1 MAIFERISDLVKANI
16 NDLIDK
22 AENPEKMVKQI
33 IIDME
38 DQLRKATQGLGTAMG
53 SCNQVKKQLA
63 TAQEQ
68 SNMWQAKAKTC
79 LEQGNED
86 LARQALENKVKQ
98 DKMVAQY
105 QEMVNSMEGQ
115 VNEIKTQVDVLKQ
128 KLEEAR
134 SKQAMLVA
142 RSRMADAKSQMA
154 KTLGGMDSKSA
165 FAKMDKMEEKISQKE
180 SQADAFSEVSG
191 IQESES
197 DPFAQMDKENS
208 IKPITNFYF
217 DFIKPTYKEFNH
229 RRPLLYFVGSYWE
242 NREKKIDHFIHT
254 LSNMEVELAIYIQYL
269 NKSEIKNPKI
279 TYIKDRISFMENLKN
294 VENADILI
302 DFSRNTSCLL
312 QKRAVTQRNI
322 NKTRSRH
329 FHFGIFAS

>member
-1 MAIFERISDLVKANI
+1 MAIFERVSDLVRSNI

-53 SCNQVKKQLA
+53 SFNQVKKQLE

-68 SNMWQAKAKTC
+68 SNVWQGKAKTC

-86 LARQALENKVKQ
+86 LAKQALENKVKQ

-105 QEMVNSMEGQ
+105 QEMATTMEAQ
-115 VNEIKTQVDVLKQ
+115 VNDIKSQIDTLKQ

-142 RSRMADAKSQMA
+142 RSKMADAQSQMA
-154 KTLGGMDSKSA
+154 KTLGNMDSKSA
-165 FAKMDKMEEKISQKE
+165 FAKMEKMEQKIEQKE
-180 SQADAFSEVSG
+180 AQANAYSEVSG
-191 IQESES
+191 IQESEN

-208 IKPITNFYF
+208 IN
-217 DFIKPTYKEFNH
+217 DE
-229 RRPLLYFVGSYWE
+229 L
-242 NREKKIDHFIHT
+242 EK
-254 LSNMEVELAIYIQYL
+254 
-269 NKSEIKNPKI
+269 
-279 TYIKDRISFMENLKN
+279 LKQEMN
-294 VENADILI
+294 N
-302 DFSRNTSCLL
+302 N
-312 QKRAVTQRNI
+312 
-322 NKTRSRH
+322 
-329 FHFGIFAS
+329 